1 MKRLLLTFFF
11 SLSTLVVFAQPKA
24 YPPHWWTGMK
34 NEFIQLMIYGQG
46 IGNGKPAVTL
56 NYPGVKILK
65 IHYVENTNYLFIDV
79 NISPK
84 TQPGTFSIKI
94 NHATPAVI
102 DFTLKPR
109 RQGNGTAYAQG
120 VTSADLVYLIMPDRF
135 SNGDPSNDR
144 IPGMRDQ
151 SLNRDSIFL
160 RHGGDL
166 LGIINHLDYLKDLGV
181 TALWMTPV
189 FENDMPNR
197 TEHGYAM
204 TNHYRVEPRLGG
216 DDMYKKLSYEL
227 HRRGMKLIQDAVYNH
242 VGLFHFTVQDK
253 PMHDWLN
260 NWPAYTNTTYK
271 DQVLFDPYAAP
282 SDHKR
287 MTDGWFT
294 PFMPDLNQ
302 RNPFV
307 ANYLIQHAIFSVEE
321 YGVDGFR
328 VDTYFYNDLEFMN
341 RCNAALLSEYPNLS
355 IFGETW
361 VHGVLNQ
368 AYFVRNNLNVP
379 FKSNLPGTTDFQ
391 SLFYGIQ
398 AALNEKFGWT
408 EGVNRLYQ
416 TATNDFV
423 YEDPLKL
430 VIFLDN
436 HDLSRFYSV
445 VGEDVRKIKIAFSW
459 LLTWR
464 GIPQMYYGSEILMKG
479 FANPDGWV
487 RLDFP
492 GGWPG
497 DKVNKFLP
505 EGRTPDEQEVF
516 TLIRTLANYRKK
528 SSALTTG
535 KMMHY
540 LPKDGLYV
548 YFRYDER
555 QTIMCIMNTSD
566 KSKEVNFRDYP
577 ERTGGFQSA
586 VDVLTG
592 KTLDLTKKLSIEA
605 MQMMIL
611 ELKP

>member
-1 MKRLLLTFFF
+1 MKRSIALFFF
-11 SLSTLVVFAQPKA
+11 ALSTRILLAQPGV
-24 YPPHWWTGMK
+24 YPPHWWAGMK
-34 NEFIQLMIYGQG
+34 NEFLQLMIYMPD
-46 IGNGKPAVTL
+46 IGKDKPAVSL
-56 NYPGVKILK
+56 NYPGVKISQV
-65 IHYVENTNYLFIDV
+65 HYVENQNYLFVDLIV
-79 NISPK
+79 SAK
-84 TQPGTFSIKI
+84 AQPGSFTIKVNKVNPVSI
-94 NHATPAVI
+94 N
-102 DFTLKPR
+102 FTLKPR
-109 RQGNGTAYAQG
+109 RAGNGIQYAQG
-120 VTSADLVYLIMPDRF
+120 ITSADLVYLIMPDRF

-166 LGIINHLDYLKDLGV
+166 QGVINHLDYLNDLGV

-197 TEHGYAM
+197 TEHGYAI

-216 DDMYKKLSYEL
+216 DDLYKKVSYEL

-242 VGLFHFTVQDK
+242 VGLYHFTVRDK
-253 PMHDWLN
+253 PMRDWLN
-260 NWPAYTNTTYK
+260 EWPAYTNTTYK
-271 DQVLFDPYAAP
+271 DQTLFDPHAAP
-282 SDHKR
+282 SDRKR

-307 ANYLIQHAIFSVEE
+307 ANYLIQHSIYSVEE
-321 YGVDGFR
+321 FGVDGFR

-341 RCNAALLSEYPNLS
+341 RCNAALLNEYPKLS

-368 AYFVRNNLNVP
+368 AYFVRNKLNVP

-398 AALNEKFGWT
+398 PALNEKFGWT

-436 HDLSRFYSV
+436 HDISRFYSV
-445 VGEDVRKIKIAFSW
+445 VGEDLRKIKVAFSW

-464 GIPQMYYGSEILMKG
+464 GTPQMYYGSEILMKG

-492 GGWPG
+492 GGWSE
-497 DKVNKFLP
+497 DKINKFTH
-505 EGRTPDEQEVF
+505 EGRTPEEQEVF
-516 TLIRTLANYRKK
+516 NLVRTLANYRKK
-528 SSALTTG
+528 SPALTTG
-535 KMMHY
+535 KLMHY

-548 YFRYDER
+548 YFRYDEK
-555 QTIMCIMNTSD
+555 QTVMCIMNTSE
-566 KSKEVNFRDYP
+566 SKKKVNPFDYA
-577 ERTGGFQSA
+577 ERTSGFQTAYDILS
-586 VDVLTG
+586 G
-592 KTLDLTKKLSIEA
+592 KTHDLAKEMLVEP
-605 MQMMIL
+605 MQMLVL

>member
-1 MKRLLLTFFF
+1 MKRLIFACYFF
-11 SLSTLVVFAQPKA
+11 SAYLIALSQPKA

-34 NEFIQLMIYGQG
+34 NPFLQVMIHSPG
-46 IGNGKPAVTL
+46 IGKDKPTVTI
-56 NYPGVKILK
+56 NYPGVKISK
-65 IHYVENTNYLFIDV
+65 VHYVENTNYLFVDLTL
-79 NISPK
+79 SPQTK
-84 TQPGTFSIKI
+84 PGELTIKI
-94 NHATPAVI
+94 NSSPPASLS
-102 DFTLKPR
+102 FTLKPR
-109 RQGNGTAYAQG
+109 RQGNGTDYAQG
-120 VTSADLVYLIMPDRF
+120 VTSADLIYLIMPDRF

-166 LGIINHLDYLKDLGV
+166 QGIINHLDYLLDLGV

-242 VGLFHFTVQDK
+242 VGLYHFTVQDK
-253 PMHDWLN
+253 PMRDWLN
-260 NWPAYTNTTYK
+260 EWPAYTNTTYK
-271 DQVLFDPYAAP
+271 DQTLFDPYAAP
-282 SDHKR
+282 SDRKR

-307 ANYLIQHAIFSVEE
+307 ANYLIQHAIYSVEE
-321 YGVDGFR
+321 FGVDGFR
-328 VDTYFYNDLEFMN
+328 VDTYFYNDLDFMN
-341 RCNAALLSEYPNLS
+341 RCNAALLNEYPKLS

-368 AYFVRNNLNVP
+368 AYFVRNHLNIP

-423 YEDPLKL
+423 YEDPLRL

-445 VGEDVRKIKIAFSW
+445 VGEDLRKIKMAFTW

-464 GIPQMYYGSEILMKG
+464 GTPQMYYGSEILMKG

-497 DKVNKFLP
+497 DKVNKFTQ
-505 EGRTPDEQEVF
+505 EGRTPEEQEVF

-528 SSALTTG
+528 SSALTSG

-540 LPKDGLYV
+540 QPNDGLYV
-548 YFRYDER
+548 YFRYDEK

-566 KSKEVNFRDYP
+566 KPKEVYAYDYP
-577 ERTGGFQSA
+577 ERSSGFQTA
-586 VDVLTG
+586 ADVLTG
-592 KTLDLTKKLSIEA
+592 KQFDLSRGINMGP
-605 MQMMIL
+605 MQMMVL
-611 ELKP
+611 ELRH